1 MIQYIDEIILPYVER
16 QRDTFDDTT
25 AALVIMD
32 NFKGQITDSVNS
44 LLEDNNIQVALLP
57 ASATDLLQPMDIE
70 QAKDF
75 LKRRFE
81 QWYSD
86 EVTKQ
91 LEGVED
97 IESVEVQPVD
107 MCSAAMKVLTAKW
120 LVEMGEYLSE
130 NPQIVVNGFRH
141 AGISAALDL
150 DDSYESDQEEGEEV
164 QEADVLSDEECDADD
179 ETVIISSDSD
189 SHKDVFSFYMH
200 ANLRIYYNVIIIII
214 IIII

>member
-1 MIQYIDEIILPYVER
+1 MIQYIDEIILPYVKR
-16 QRDTFDDTT
+16 QRDAFDDTT
-25 AALVIMD
+25 AALVIID

-44 LLEDNNIQVALLP
+44 LLEANNIQVALLP
-57 ASATDLLQPMDIE
+57 ANATDLLQPMDIAVNKP
-70 QAKDF
+70 AKDV

-91 LEGVED
+91 LEGIED
-97 IESVEVQPVD
+97 IESIEVQPVD

-179 ETVIISSDSD
+179 ETVIISSDGD
-189 SHKDVFSFYMH
+189 SH
-200 ANLRIYYNVIIIII
+200 
-214 IIII
+214 

>member
-1 MIQYIDEIILPYVER
+1 MIQYIDEIILPYVKR
-16 QRDTFDDTT
+16 QRDAFDDTT

-44 LLEDNNIQVALLP
+44 LLEANNIQVTLLP
-57 ASATDLLQPMDIE
+57 ANATDLLQPMDIAVNKP
-70 QAKDF
+70 AKEF

-150 DDSYESDQEEGEEV
+150 DDSNESDQEEGEEV

-179 ETVIISSDSD
+179 ETVIISSDGD
-189 SHKDVFSFYMH
+189 SH
-200 ANLRIYYNVIIIII
+200 
-214 IIII
+214 